1 VSVYKQ
7 ASEEHGF
14 HVTTDTWEVRKA
26 CKNVISHPLQ
36 FAPTSV
42 PKASGVS
49 YSRNTPTPARMMN
62 THTYMHMETRIR
74 AHGHT
79 PMVLSVVDMELS
91 RLSMELLCVACRLEM
106 LLPRALD
113 DITVLGSCLEES
125 E

>member
-1 VSVYKQ
+1 M
-7 ASEEHGF
+7 
-14 HVTTDTWEVRKA
+14 
-26 CKNVISHPLQ
+26 KNVISHPLQ

-42 PKASGVS
+42 PKASGDS
-49 YSRNTPTPARMMN
+49 YSQNTPTLACMMDTN
-62 THTYMHMETRIR
+62 THTCTRKHTYVHTETHIC

-113 DITVLGSCLEES
+113 DITVLGSCMEET

>member
-1 VSVYKQ
+1 MSSPILCSSPLPLSQ
-7 ASEEHGF
+7 NPLESATHEH
-14 HVTTDTWEVRKA
+14 
-26 CKNVISHPLQ
+26 S
-36 FAPTSV
+36 
-42 PKASGVS
+42 
-49 YSRNTPTPARMMN
+49 NTGMHDGHK
-62 THTYMHMETRIR
+62 HTYVHTETHIY

-113 DITVLGSCLEES
+113 DITVLGSCLEKS

>member
-1 VSVYKQ
+1 LQKCHLPSSAVHPYLYPNQSLWSQ
-7 ASEEHGF
+7 LLTEH
-14 HVTTDTWEVRKA
+14 
-26 CKNVISHPLQ
+26 S
-36 FAPTSV
+36 
-42 PKASGVS
+42 
-49 YSRNTPTPARMMN
+49 NTGMHDGHK
-62 THTYMHMETRIR
+62 HTYVHTETHIR

-113 DITVLGSCLEES
+113 DITALGSCLEET